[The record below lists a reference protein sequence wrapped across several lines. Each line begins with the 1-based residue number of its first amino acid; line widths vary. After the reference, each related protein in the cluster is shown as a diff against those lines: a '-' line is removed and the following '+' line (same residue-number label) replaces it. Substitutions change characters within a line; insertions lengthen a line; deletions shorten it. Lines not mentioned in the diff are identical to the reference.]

1 MGNYPY
7 QGTIVS
13 SVPFDYF
20 PYPVA
25 DQTQWTQDVLQ
36 SVCPQAQSWELL
48 RELSCLDVDSEVL
61 FRPFATLSKG
71 EQTKVLL
78 AALFLKEGHFLLID
92 EPTNHLDTQARDLV
106 SAYLRR
112 KQGFILVSHDRHF
125 LDGCVDHILS
135 LNRANITVQNGT
147 FSTWLENFNRQQ
159 TFEQAQKERL
169 QKDIAR
175 LRKAARQTSV
185 WSDRIEEKKYGAG
198 PVDRGY
204 IGHKAQKD
212 DEARQDH
219 RSQAAA
225 GNPGQ
230 IRPFAELG
238 TLGIPQ
244 TLSPALL
251 GRPAFG
257 GLFPGQSPVLR
268 TGCLRPGLLCPPSR
282 GTGGSGWEKREWEKQ
297 PAQGPAGGVHP
308 TQRHHHHQCRLGG
321 LLCPPGHRPPERAVV
336 PFRGKTPFGRESLQ
350 RDSTKNGV

>member
-1 MGNYPY
+1 MSMIKVEDLTFSYPASYDRIFDSVSFQIDTNWKLGFVGRNGRGKTTFLQLLMGNYPY

-48 RELSCLDVDSEVL
+48 RELSYLDVDSEVL

-159 TFEQAQKERL
+159 AFEQAQKERL

-175 LRKAARQTSV
+175 LRKAA
-185 WSDRIEEKKYGAG
+185 
-198 PVDRGY
+198 
-204 IGHKAQKD
+204 
-212 DEARQDH
+212 
-219 RSQAAA
+219 
-225 GNPGQ
+225 
-230 IRPFAELG
+230 
-238 TLGIPQ
+238 
-244 TLSPALL
+244 
-251 GRPAFG
+251 GRPPS
-257 GLFPGQSPVLR
+257 GLTESRRRNTAPGRWTADTSA
-268 TGCLRPGLLCPPSR
+268 TRP
-282 GTGGSGWEKREWEKQ
+282 KR
-297 PAQGPAGGVHP
+297 
-308 TQRHHHHQCRLGG
+308 
-321 LLCPPGHRPPERAVV
+321 
-336 PFRGKTPFGRESLQ
+336 
-350 RDSTKNGV
+350 